1 MAVHADR
8 NGVVAQ
14 ARFPKNRGMQRRP
27 KGNLRRQLPPQYIA
41 TQTPTPP
48 PAPLVVPAPTVAAAA
63 PSVAI
68 PPTEQAI
75 IDLTNQQRM
84 LNGLAPL
91 AASGK
96 LVQAA
101 QIHAGNMA
109 QLNQMSHVLT
119 GVAQPDLVS
128 RAQAV
133 GYCYAKLG
141 ENIAFRYA
149 GAPEVVTGWMNS
161 AGHKAN
167 ILDPGFTEIGVAIAA
182 NSKGELYTARSSA
195 RPPEQAE
202 GLTSGRCHARSPI
215 RTDAG
220 NDAGRSSARD
230 HRASGPGPPRAPRA
244 IMASL
249 GGPGRSVPVVRR
261 RDETSR
267 RPYRDA
273 RRSPIAIASRR
284 P

>member
-1 MAVHADR
+1 MNRESKRRLLPQLDSLEGRQLLAGGSSAGFGHVLPAVRDATADVTNGVPAPSGRIRNQMAVHAGR
-8 NGVVAQ
+8 NGGVAK
-14 ARFPKNRGMQRRP
+14 ARFPKNRGMQGRP
-27 KGNLRRQLPPQYIA
+27 KGNLRRQLPPQFVA
-41 TQTPTPP
+41 TQTPAPP
-48 PAPLVVPAPTVAAAA
+48 PAPLVVPAPTVTAAA

-109 QLNQMSHVLT
+109 QLDQMSHVLT

-133 GYCYAKLG
+133 RYGYAKLG

-182 NSKGELYTARSSA
+182 NSKGELYYCQVFGKTA
-195 RPPEQAE
+195 
-202 GLTSGRCHARSPI
+202 
-215 RTDAG
+215 
-220 NDAGRSSARD
+220 
-230 HRASGPGPPRAPRA
+230 
-244 IMASL
+244 
-249 GGPGRSVPVVRR
+249 
-261 RDETSR
+261 
-267 RPYRDA
+267 
-273 RRSPIAIASRR
+273 
-284 P
+284 

>member
-1 MAVHADR
+1 MSAGFGHILLAIRDAADADANEVPAPSVRIRNPMAVHAER
-8 NGVVAQ
+8 NGAAAK

-27 KGNLRRQLPPQYIA
+27 KANLRRQPPPRFLA
-41 TQTPTPP
+41 TQAPAPP
-48 PAPLVVPAPTVAAAA
+48 PTTLVVTAPTVAAA

-75 IDLTNQQRM
+75 IDLTNQQRV

-109 QLNQMSHVLT
+109 QLDQMSHVLT
-119 GVAQPDLVS
+119 GVAQPDLFS

-133 GYCYAKLG
+133 GYTFAKLG
-141 ENIAFRYA
+141 ENIAYRYA

-167 ILDPGFTEIGVAIAA
+167 ILDPSFNEIGVAVAA
-182 NSKGELYTARSSA
+182 NSKGELYFCQVFGKSRLS
-195 RPPEQAE
+195 RPKA
-202 GLTSGRCHARSPI
+202 
-215 RTDAG
+215 
-220 NDAGRSSARD
+220 
-230 HRASGPGPPRAPRA
+230 
-244 IMASL
+244 
-249 GGPGRSVPVVRR
+249 
-261 RDETSR
+261 
-267 RPYRDA
+267 
-273 RRSPIAIASRR
+273 
-284 P
+284 